1 MGLCLYFFFW
11 KKKKYIHDNSCIV
24 YGNVSSRHYVSLS
37 KSLSSTRRSIPTTSA
52 SSCWTLSDPLDSS
65 LAPPWPIL
73 LPTPPSLS
81 YQTSH
86 PTRINL
92 DWFVIPSISS
102 THKSE
107 MCVDLHVI
115 DFLFQ
120 WNWNDKKTG
129 LQYRDHIVK

>member
-1 MGLCLYFFFW
+1 
-11 KKKKYIHDNSCIV
+11 
-24 YGNVSSRHYVSLS
+24 
-37 KSLSSTRRSIPTTSA
+37 
-52 SSCWTLSDPLDSS
+52 
-65 LAPPWPIL
+65 